1 MCYMCL
7 CVCVLTCILQSFRL
21 MHLNF
26 PMSSQGRGIF
36 ASGSP
41 FDPVTLPDGRKFFP
55 GQGNNSYVFPGVA
68 LGVTACAI
76 RTITDEIFLTTA
88 EVTHSAN
95 LHISTHTASKN
106 HTQPHFEPSHGFKY
120 TSNAACWN
128 THEQM
133 CSLCVWKKQDVQY
146 MHTHTH
152 THCLLAFHFLC
163 AQRGVCHVQVR
174 PDPHCYHTSHP
185 VYMLCLNKPIA
196 LFEWAYDAHSHRH
209 TLTNRYAVPNNA
221 NSLWPCSLFLINT
234 SYNSKPL

>member
-106 HTQPHFEPSHGFKY
+106 HTTSTHHYTPPHPSSTTTTTTTTTIGSKRSIQGMKDKTELYKSLFTSHSSAKRTKDQ
-120 TSNAACWN
+120 TSNW
-128 THEQM
+128 
-133 CSLCVWKKQDVQY
+133 V
-146 MHTHTH
+146 THTPY
-152 THCLLAFHFLC
+152 HF
-163 AQRGVCHVQVR
+163 
-174 PDPHCYHTSHP
+174 
-185 VYMLCLNKPIA
+185 
-196 LFEWAYDAHSHRH
+196 
-209 TLTNRYAVPNNA
+209 
-221 NSLWPCSLFLINT
+221 
-234 SYNSKPL
+234 